1 MFGVSKTDST
11 ATAEIAKIAEK
22 RIETGIEIRGAIIQ
36 GINRRGSLA
45 ETVRRFKGE
54 EEGEEGGRRKSK
66 SASCVAASER
76 GKAEQ
81 QMQKAGRV

>member
-1 MFGVSKTDST
+1 MFGVSKPI
-11 ATAEIAKIAEK
+11 APLLAEIAKIAEK
-22 RIETGIEIRGAIIQ
+22 RIGTGIEIRGAIIQ